1 MAKVIAV
8 ANHAG
13 GVGKTKTA
21 LNLTYELAALGH
33 RVLLVDLD
41 PQGDVSEIL
50 ALSSVYPSLA
60 RVLYEGSHT
69 PQPVAVLWGKVG
81 FHVLPVMLNS
91 MAEVDARLYALTTR
105 RERRVAD
112 ALRELQGHYDYIVQD
127 LPPSLNIL
135 ATNGFYATVVS
146 KENAVEP
153 GSGIII
159 PVQSLG
165 KAYRAL
171 PSMFRSLAIIDKYEP
186 VTVLGM
192 LVTIKER
199 TSFEAYVDEQVHQNY
214 PGLAFEATIP
224 WRISAWDW

>member
-1 MAKVIAV
+1 VIGRV
-8 ANHAG
+8 TMTTSC
-13 GVGKTKTA
+13 KTCR
-21 LNLTYELAALGH
+21 LNM
-33 RVLLVDLD
+33 LV
-41 PQGDVSEIL
+41 
-50 ALSSVYPSLA
+50 
-60 RVLYEGSHT
+60 
-69 PQPVAVLWGKVG
+69 
-81 FHVLPVMLNS
+81 
-91 MAEVDARLYALTTR
+91 
-105 RERRVAD
+105 
-112 ALRELQGHYDYIVQD
+112 
-127 LPPSLNIL
+127 
-135 ATNGFYATVVS
+135 TNGFCATVVS